1 MNRNI
6 EKLKD
11 YDTVVKALTNMSIE
25 ERKEWMNK
33 ATLAT
38 LYPERVAPMTKDEQ
52 LVIQHIFNASVLV
65 FNKDGSKKADQ
76 PKDGVEAWLERELG
90 SINKALLNQLV

>member
-11 YDTVVKALTNMSIE
+11 YDTVVEALTNMSIE
-25 ERKEWMNK
+25 ERKKRMNE
-33 ATLAT
+33 A
-38 LYPERVAPMTKDEQ
+38 RVAIMSGMTAFETKDAQ
-52 LVIQHIFNASVLV
+52 LVIQHIFNASVLE

-76 PKDGVEAWLERELG
+76 PKDGVEAWLEKELG

>member
-25 ERKEWMNK
+25 ERIKWMNK
-33 ATLAT
+33 AYAAIMSGMTAF
-38 LYPERVAPMTKDEQ
+38 ETKDAQ
-52 LVIQHIFNASVLV
+52 LVIQHIFNASVLE
-65 FNKDGSKKADQ
+65 FNKDGSKKRDR
-76 PKDGVEAWLERELG
+76 PKDGVEAWLDEQLG
-90 SINKALLNQLV
+90 SINRELLNRLI